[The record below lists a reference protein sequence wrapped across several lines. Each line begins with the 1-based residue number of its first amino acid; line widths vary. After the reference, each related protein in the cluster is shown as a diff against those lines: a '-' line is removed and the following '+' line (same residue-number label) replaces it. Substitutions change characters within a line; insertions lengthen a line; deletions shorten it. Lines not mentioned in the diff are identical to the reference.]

1 MPVSFYRKKDTG
13 GSRDTHGT
21 HGTHRHT
28 GRTSDEPHKL
38 YVGFLKSSSHRKYAA
53 ERRGVPGSVSG
64 SEPPLQ
70 YHETRDIQYM
80 QKYGNQII
88 LLSILF
94 EFVLLVALKLAAL
107 NPYAY
112 PSEVGSVLYTP
123 LRSSRSPP
131 T

>member
-1 MPVSFYRKKDTG
+1 
-13 GSRDTHGT
+13 
-21 HGTHRHT
+21 
-28 GRTSDEPHKL
+28 
-38 YVGFLKSSSHRKYAA
+38 
-53 ERRGVPGSVSG
+53 
-64 SEPPLQ
+64 
-70 YHETRDIQYM
+70 M

-123 LRSSRSPP
+123 LRSSPP